1 MTTSKLRRPALLET
15 YPAVGEVKVLILA
28 ANPGPR
34 LGDGSENRPGA
45 LVEIGGRPVI
55 WHSMMNFAA
64 RGFGDFLIATG
75 YRSDDIKRYVSDY
88 NQLDGDLDVN
98 LGDGRVDR
106 GEGRGQAWNADLIE
120 TGDETGS
127 AGRIKRAGA
136 GLASGTILLDTGDS
150 LSDIDVE
157 DFLEFHQSHGKL
169 VTAAAVRPVARFGRL
184 AIEAGQVIE
193 FAEKPQLEEGW
204 ISSGLFALEA
214 GALDYIHEDKA
225 DWENETLDRLA
236 RDGELDAYK
245 HSGFWR
251 RIETLRDRQALEDL
265 WQAGN
270 AAWKTLED
278 LGEDAGKA

>member
-15 YPAVGEVKVLILA
+15 HPAVGEVKVLILA

-150 LSDIDVE
+150 LSDYRRRGLPGVPSITRETCDR
-157 DFLEFHQSHGKL
+157 GRG
-169 VTAAAVRPVARFGRL
+169 AAGSAIWQVGNRGRT
-184 AIEAGQVIE
+184 G
-193 FAEKPQLEEGW
+193 
-204 ISSGLFALEA
+204 
-214 GALDYIHEDKA
+214 H
-225 DWENETLDRLA
+225 
-236 RDGELDAYK
+236 
-245 HSGFWR
+245 
-251 RIETLRDRQALEDL
+251 
-265 WQAGN
+265 
-270 AAWKTLED
+270 
-278 LGEDAGKA
+278 